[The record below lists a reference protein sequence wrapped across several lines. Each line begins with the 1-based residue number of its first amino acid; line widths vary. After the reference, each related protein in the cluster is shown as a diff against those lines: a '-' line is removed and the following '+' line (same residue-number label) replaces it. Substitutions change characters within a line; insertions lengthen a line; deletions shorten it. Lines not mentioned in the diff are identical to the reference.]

1 MNPIVNPI
9 SNLTQG
15 GYNVII
21 PLDKPTN
28 KFNRKAYVP
37 TMTEGKISSEEV
49 NQLLEDLEL
58 ITSRFSTPLGKLMT
72 ILHRFVLPFFVMLF
86 LTNEWYC
93 GSNDYEY
100 DYDYGYYRH
109 RNRTWIPF
117 FIYCIMVFIYQKVS
131 QKYKMMKAREKA
143 DSIIQIH
150 QSEFNKKGYRL
161 FIPFNFPEWIEIQRD
176 SDPQQAPVPN
186 ADQFN
191 LRQNVSQLLQAP
203 VVQNIRE
210 YGSSVFQPLIN
221 MVRNPNQNNQT
232 HLLNPNNQV
241 YPIYV
246 NGQGYPIIPY
256 YYSNPSVQ
264 GDQINP
270 NHPPASNNSNNAQ

>member
-1 MNPIVNPI
+1 MNPILNPI
-9 SNLTQG
+9 PNISQD

-21 PLDKPTN
+21 PLEKSTN

-58 ITSRFSTPLGKLMT
+58 AISQLSTPLGELMT
-72 ILHRFVLPFFVMLF
+72 VLHRFVLPLFVMIF
-86 LTNEWYC
+86 LTNVWYC
-93 GSNDYEY
+93 
-100 DYDYGYYRH
+100 YRD
-109 RNRTWIPF
+109 RTWVPF
-117 FIYCIMVFIYQKVS
+117 FIYCIIMFIYQKVS

-176 SDPQQAPVPN
+176 SYPQQAPVPS

-191 LRQNVSQLLQAP
+191 LHQNVSQLLQAP

-246 NGQGYPIIPY
+246 NNQGYPIIPY
-256 YYSNPSVQ
+256 YYPNPSVQ
-264 GDQINP
+264 GDQINS
-270 NHPPASNNSNNAQ
+270 NHPPTSNNSNNTQ